1 MNPEVHAAPRGRS
14 SARATLAL
22 SVPVA
27 MGYVPLG
34 AVFGFLLVQA
44 GGAWWLAPLMS
55 LLVYAGASQFA
66 AVPLLA
72 AGASLGTLVLT
83 AAIINLRH
91 VFYGLSLLHALPAN
105 RWARAALI
113 WLLTDETY
121 ALISTLPPGT
131 PPRRMVQIALLNHG
145 WWMLGTLLGALLGTR
160 FTRAVTGIDFALAA
174 LFAVLV
180 VEQWRASRQWLPF
193 GIAALAYA
201 VASWLV
207 PAQALAAAIG
217 ASLVAAVLLPQH
229 DRSEIQ
235 PGDRR

>member
-1 MNPEVHAAPRGRS
+1 MSQQEDAARGGRS
-14 SARATLAL
+14 PAAGTLAL
-22 SVPVA
+22 SIPVA

-55 LLVYAGASQFA
+55 VLVYAGAAQFA

-72 AGASLGTLVLT
+72 AGASFGTLVLT
-83 AAIINLRH
+83 TAIINLRH
-91 VFYGLSLLHALPAN
+91 VFYGLSLLHALPAS
-105 RWARAALI
+105 RWARGALI

-145 WWMLGTLLGALLGTR
+145 WWLLGTLLGALAGTR
-160 FTRAVTGIDFALAA
+160 FTHTLAGIDFALAA

-193 GIAALAYA
+193 GVAALAYG

-217 ASLVAAVLLPQH
+217 ACLVAAVLLPQR
-229 DRSEIQ
+229 DRSE
-235 PGDRR
+235 PA

>member
-1 MNPEVHAAPRGRS
+1 MSQEAPAAPRGRS
-14 SARATLAL
+14 SAAATLTL
-22 SVPVA
+22 SIPVA

-55 LLVYAGASQFA
+55 LLVYAGAAQFA

-83 AAIINLRH
+83 TAIINLRH

-121 ALISTLPPGT
+121 ALVSTLPAGT

-145 WWMLGTLLGALLGTR
+145 WWLLGTLLGALLGTR

-180 VEQWRASRQWLPF
+180 VEQWRATRRWLPF
-193 GIAALAYA
+193 GVAALAYA
-201 VASWLV
+201 LASWLV

-217 ASLVAAVLLPQH
+217 ASLVAAVLLPQR
-229 DRSEIQ
+229 DRSE
-235 PGDRR
+235 PA